1 MPNNSWSTIS
11 SGSVTVSS
19 REMNSFSSQDITYGN
34 GKYLSVG
41 NINLQGYMSG
51 SGQSNDNGTI
61 NSFNYSNQSY
71 SEWGYRVL
79 SSTDNGNSWQ
89 SAKTF
94 GQQSEYCWQLWKAR
108 VQVSAETRAII
119 LRAFDTSGGFMPGRV
134 PWNAKGYLQNSWYR
148 LPIQVQ

>member
-1 MPNNSWSTIS
+1 MTDNSTWASSDEGVTWQERGNITNLTLSDVTLNPGDTMPNNSWSTIS

-51 SGQSNDNGTI
+51 SGQENDNGTI

-89 SAKTF
+89 
-94 GQQSEYCWQLWKAR
+94 L
-108 VQVSAETRAII
+108 
-119 LRAFDTSGGFMPGRV
+119 LD
-134 PWNAKGYLQNSWYR
+134 NASFNNPRGITAYH
-148 LPIQVQ
+148 